1 MLRKQSGFTLLEL
14 VVSFVIIAI
23 AIAPLLS
30 LFGKHNKKL
39 YDYSNGPTSLHLSLA
54 VIKANDS
61 GALPNSGKIT
71 EFYSGKTQ
79 FLTYSVLVEPDGR
92 RTVSLLSQ
100 DGSVSVHEFN

>member
-1 MLRKQSGFTLLEL
+1 MLKKQSGFTLLEL

-23 AIAPLLS
+23 AISPLLS
-30 LFGKHNKKL
+30 LLGKHNKKL
-39 YDYSNGPTSLHLSLA
+39 YDYSNGPSSLHLSLA
-54 VIKANDS
+54 VIKAIDS
-61 GALPNSGKIT
+61 GAIANSGTIP

-79 FLTYSVLVEPDGR
+79 FITYSVLAQPDGR